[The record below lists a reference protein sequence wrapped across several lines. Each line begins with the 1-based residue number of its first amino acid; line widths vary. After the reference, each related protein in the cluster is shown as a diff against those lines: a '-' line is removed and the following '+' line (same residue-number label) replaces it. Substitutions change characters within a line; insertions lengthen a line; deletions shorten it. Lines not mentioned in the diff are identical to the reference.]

1 MIVSQYGAMLS
12 PPELDNDV
20 FGCTPKFQIGNGAEQ
35 MRFALRLVGKYS
47 YILLTT
53 IVWLTCTCGLAT
65 AADLVVY
72 DDALASNWHDWSWN
86 ITRNLDNTAPVQS
99 GSRSVSVSFT
109 TAWGGFSLNRYE
121 GEEVTLSGYEKLRFW
136 IHGGTTGNQQVRI
149 VINGTDSAITVTA
162 TANTWTQVEIPFS
175 DLGSPAALSSLYWQD
190 ATGGTQAPFYLDT
203 ITLVAGTVTPPS
215 TSGPALSIDAAA
227 GRHAISPD
235 IYGMNFASESLE
247 TSLHIPVNR
256 RGGNATS
263 RYNWQ
268 NDTTNTGMDW
278 YFENIPLDN
287 PTPALLPNGSDA
299 DRFVEQDRRTGA
311 KSIITIPLI
320 GWVAKQR
327 PASHPYDC
335 GFKVSRY
342 GSQDSVDPWDT
353 DCGNGI
359 KNSINL
365 TGNNPTDTSVA
376 TTPGF
381 VSGWLNHLISRYGT
395 AANGGVAYYSLDNEP
410 MLWNSTHRDIHPQPT
425 SYDELR
431 DTSQL
436 YAPLIKAADPTAK
449 TLGPALWGWPAYFYS
464 ALDQAAGGTWWE
476 TRPDRK
482 AHGDIPF
489 VAWYLQQMQT
499 YEQQHGVRI
508 LDYLDLHFYPQA
520 QGVTLST
527 AGSAATQALRLRST
541 RALWDAT
548 YVDESWIGEA
558 VQLIPRM
565 KEWVNANYPGTKL
578 AITEYNW
585 GGLESIN
592 GALAQADVLGIF
604 GREGLD
610 LATLWGLP
618 TATQPGAF
626 AFRMYRNYDG
636 AGHAFGETSVQ
647 ATSADQEKLAVYAA
661 QRSSDGHLTAII
673 INKTGSDLISNV
685 SLSNFP
691 VTGAV
696 KVFRYST
703 TNLAAIEQLTD
714 LTAAGGT
721 FSTTFPANS
730 LTLLEF
736 ASETYPLAVAIT
748 GSGKGRVISSPV
760 GIDCQSGLLTGCSA
774 SFGAAT
780 SVLLLPELLAGS
792 HFTRWEGACS
802 GSAGCSVS
810 MTGAKTVT
818 AIFTAN
824 TIIGNT
830 GYATLQE
837 AYNAAKEGE
846 LIKLAAGTKTE
857 SLVADRAIAISIAG
871 GYDSN
876 FEAREAQTVL
886 QGAITLQ
893 KGTITLD
900 GIVLR

>member
-1 MIVSQYGAMLS
+1 MMVTLNKPYRCLCAFAVSLFCIVTVA
-12 PPELDNDV
+12 
-20 FGCTPKFQIGNGAEQ
+20 
-35 MRFALRLVGKYS
+35 
-47 YILLTT
+47 TT
-53 IVWLTCTCGLAT
+53 AV
-65 AADLVVY
+65 AADLVIYGDV
-72 DDALASNWHDWSWN
+72 LADNWHDWSWN
-86 ITRNLDNTAPVQS
+86 VTQKLDNSSPVQS
-99 GSRSVSVSFT
+99 GNRSISVRN
-109 TAWGGFSLNRYE
+109 TAGWGALSLNRFE
-121 GEEVTLSGYEKLRFW
+121 GEAIDLSGYEKLRFW

-149 VINGTDSAITVTA
+149 VVNGSDSALTVTA
-162 TANTWTQVEIPFS
+162 IANTWTLVEIPFS
-175 DLGSPAALSSLYWQD
+175 GLGSPAALSSLYWQD
-190 ATGGTQAPFYLDT
+190 ATGGTQATFYLDT
-203 ITLVAGTVTPPS
+203 ISLVAGTVTPP
-215 TSGPALSIDAAA
+215 TTNGPALGIDAAA

-235 IYGMNFASESLE
+235 IYGMNFASESLA
-247 TSLHIPVNR
+247 TDLRVPVRR
-256 RGGNATS
+256 RGGNSTS

-268 NDTTNTGMDW
+268 NDTTNTGSDW
-278 YFENIPLDN
+278 YFENIPKDN
-287 PTPALLPNGSDA
+287 PNPALLPSGSDA

-327 PASHPYDC
+327 PTSHPYDC

-359 KNSINL
+359 KSGVNL
-365 TGNNPTDTSVA
+365 TGNDPADTSVA

-381 VSGWLNHLISRYGT
+381 VSGWLNHLISSYDT

-410 MLWNSTHRDIHPQPT
+410 MLWNSTHRDVHPLPT

-431 DTSQL
+431 DTALL

-464 ALDQAAGGTWWE
+464 ALDQAGGGSWWE

-482 AHGDIPF
+482 AHGDMPF
-489 VAWYLQQMQT
+489 VAWYLQQMQA

-520 QGVTLST
+520 ENVSLKT
-527 AGSAATQALRLRST
+527 AGNAATQALRLRST

-558 VQLIPRM
+558 VRLIPQM
-565 KEWVNANYPGTKL
+565 KEWVTANYPGTKL

-585 GGLESIN
+585 GGLEHIN

-610 LATLWGLP
+610 LATLWELP

-636 AGHAFGETSVQ
+636 AGHAFGETSLQ
-647 ATSADQEKLAVYAA
+647 ATSEDQAKLAIYAA
-661 QRSSDGHLTAII
+661 QRDSDGHLTAII
-673 INKTGSDLISNV
+673 INKTGSDLVSSV
-685 SLSNFP
+685 SLRNFSA
-691 VTGAV
+691 TTTA
-696 KVFRYST
+696 KVFRYSSA
-703 TNLAAIEQLTD
+703 NLSAIERLTD
-714 LTAAGGT
+714 LTVVGGSI
-721 FSTTFPANS
+721 STTFPANS
-730 LTLLEF
+730 ITLLEL
-736 ASETYPLAVAIT
+736 ASETHQLDVAIS
-748 GSGKGRVISSPV
+748 GNGKGRVISSPA
-760 GIDCQSGLLTGCSA
+760 GIDCQSGSVTGCSA
-774 SFGAAT
+774 SFGAAAN
-780 SVLLLPELLAGS
+780 VLLLPELLAGS

-810 MTGAKTVT
+810 MTGAKTV
-818 AIFTAN
+818 AAVFSAN
-824 TIIGNT
+824 TVIGTT
-830 GYATLQE
+830 GYVTLQE
-837 AYNAAKEGE
+837 AYNAANEGE
-846 LIKLAAGTKTE
+846 LIKLATGTKTE
-857 SLVADRAIAISIAG
+857 SLVADRAITVSIAG

-876 FEAREAQTVL
+876 FEVREAQTTL
-886 QGAITLQ
+886 QGMITLQ
-893 KGTITLD
+893 NGTVVLD